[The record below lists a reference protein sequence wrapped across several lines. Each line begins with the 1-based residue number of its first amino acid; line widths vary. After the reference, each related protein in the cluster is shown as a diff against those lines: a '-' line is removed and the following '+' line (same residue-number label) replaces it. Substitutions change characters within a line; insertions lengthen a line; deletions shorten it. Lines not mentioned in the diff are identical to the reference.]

1 MSVRRIVLRR
11 DTAFNWEQSNPA
23 LRQGE
28 VGIVLN
34 DQDGSGGG
42 GRMKVGDGFNNW
54 NDLPYIDDAGL
65 DILRQE
71 YGDDISFELGFA
83 LTNQS

>member
-1 MSVRRIVLRR
+1 MTIRRILLRR
-11 DTAFNWEQSNPA
+11 DYAINWESSNVT

-28 VGIVLN
+28 CGIVLN
-34 DQDGSGGG
+34 AQDGSGGG
-42 GRMKVGDGFNNW
+42 GRMKVGDGFTSW

-71 YGDDISFELGFA
+71 YGDEISFELGFA
-83 LTNQS
+83 LTH

>member
-11 DTAFNWEQSNPA
+11 DTSFNWEQSNPS

-28 VGIVLN
+28 LCIVLN
-34 DQDGSGGG
+34 EQDGTGGG
-42 GRMKVGDGFNNW
+42 GRMKVGDGFTSW

-65 DILRQE
+65 DLIRQE
-71 YGDDISFELGFA
+71 YGDEISFELGFA
-83 LTNQS
+83 LTN

>member
-1 MSVRRIVLRR
+1 MSVRRIQLRR
-11 DTAFNWEQSNPA
+11 DTAFNWEASNPS

-28 VGIVLN
+28 LGIVLN
-34 DQDGSGGG
+34 AQDGTGGG
-42 GRMKVGDGFNNW
+42 GRMKVGDGFTSW

-71 YGDDISFELGFA
+71 YGDEISFELGFA
-83 LTNQS
+83 LTN